1 MQSVY
6 AEPTL
11 KQTPIKAPMAFEARF
26 PKVCSCAGLLYMQ
39 AMTRESHTCTQAA
52 PDAIDLMRK
61 LLVFN
66 PGKRITIDQALTHPY
81 VAKFYNPAYVNAVVH
96 IVQSSGTRA
105 CIV

>member
-1 MQSVY
+1 MCWFV
-6 AEPTL
+6 
-11 KQTPIKAPMAFEARF
+11 I
-26 PKVCSCAGLLYMQ
+26 Q
-39 AMTRESHTCTQAA
+39 ASIDRESHTCTQAA

-81 VAKFYNPAYVNAVVH
+81 VAKFYNPAYVNTVVH
-96 IVQSSGTRA
+96 DIESRSNTNA